1 MATSEGES
9 IMGRLQWMN
18 QDGEWE
24 SFPTEDEIARSK
36 EVQAILEEFTFMTR
50 CCLCNDSIPVSEIKV
65 NLVNKAWSC
74 LKCHTVN
81 GLTKP

>member
-1 MATSEGES
+1 MATTEGES
-9 IMGRLQWMN
+9 VMGRLQFMN
-18 QDGEWE
+18 QDDEWE
-24 SFPTEDEIARSK
+24 SFPTDEEIQRSK

-65 NLVNKAWSC
+65 NLTNKAWSC
-74 LKCHTVN
+74 RKCHAVN

>member
-1 MATSEGES
+1 MATTEGEI
-9 IMGRLQWMN
+9 IMGSLQFMN

-50 CCLCNDSIPVSEIKV
+50 CCLCNESIPLSEIKV
-65 NLVNKAWSC
+65 NINNKAWSC
-74 LKCHTVN
+74 RKCHAVN

>member
-1 MATSEGES
+1 MAAPEGES
-9 IMGRLQWMN
+9 LMARLQFLN

-24 SFPTEDEIARSK
+24 SFPTDDEIARSK

-50 CCLCNDSIPVSEIKV
+50 CCICNESIPVSEIKV

-74 LKCHTVN
+74 RKCHAVN

>member
-1 MATSEGES
+1 MAAPEGES
-9 IMGRLQWMN
+9 LMGRLQFQN

-36 EVQAILEEFTFMTR
+36 EVQAILEEFTFITR
-50 CCLCNDSIPVSEIKV
+50 CCICNESIPVSEIKV
-65 NLVNKAWSC
+65 NFINKAWSC
-74 LKCHTVN
+74 KKCHAVN

>member
-1 MATSEGES
+1 MATTEGES
-9 IMGRLQWMN
+9 LVGRLQFKN
-18 QDGEWE
+18 QDDEWE
-24 SFPTEDEIARSK
+24 SFPTDEEIQRSK

-65 NLVNKAWSC
+65 NLTNKAWSC
-74 LKCHTVN
+74 RKCHAVN

>member
-1 MATSEGES
+1 MATPESES
-9 IMGRLQWMN
+9 IMGSLQFMN

-50 CCLCNDSIPVSEIKV
+50 CCLCNESIPVSEIKV
-65 NLVNKAWSC
+65 NIRNKAWSC
-74 LKCHTVN
+74 KKCHAVN
-81 GLTKP
+81 GITKP

>member
-1 MATSEGES
+1 VAAPEGENL
-9 IMGRLQWMN
+9 MGALQFMN

-50 CCLCNDSIPVSEIKV
+50 CCICNESIPVADIKV
-65 NLVNKAWSC
+65 NLINKAWSC
-74 LKCHTVN
+74 KKCHAVN

>member
-1 MATSEGES
+1 MATTEGES
-9 IMGRLQWMN
+9 LMGRLQFQN
-18 QDGEWE
+18 QDDEWE
-24 SFPTEDEIARSK
+24 SFPTDEEIQRSK

-65 NLVNKAWSC
+65 NLTNKAWSC
-74 LKCHTVN
+74 RKCHAVN

>member
-1 MATSEGES
+1 MATTEGES
-9 IMGRLQWMN
+9 VMGSLQFMN

-50 CCLCNDSIPVSEIKV
+50 CCICNESIPVSEIKV
-65 NLVNKAWSC
+65 NIINKAWSC
-74 LKCHTVN
+74 KKCHAVN